1 MDHMWDGFYTGQKHK
16 SQFSAMI
23 ETTGNYTVEYT
34 GTPFANMRY
43 QMRSPNGKIKVKV
56 PYWNAGSYSIWV
68 NDKKIPYTPWNKEEG
83 RYSELTGMKGC
94 GENRFVGVQNYLEFI
109 LTPYCT
115 VTVKPENAI
124 LSNVRMQW
132 TMDEFYA
139 AGGTT
144 SFADR
149 VSAAL
154 GIHASQIKVVAVYKG
169 SVVVEY
175 LIEPTVTSGSDPARE
190 LRKLETKL
198 NAIVKDKS

>member
-1 MDHMWDGFYTGQKHK
+1 M
-16 SQFSAMI
+16 
-23 ETTGNYTVEYT
+23 
-34 GTPFANMRY
+34 
-43 QMRSPNGKIKVKV
+43 
-56 PYWNAGSYSIWV
+56 